1 VQMEWPLQR
10 RLSLAIDNDG
20 SELAPTLEEL
30 LSIMLERAMSAT
42 RATGAAIALS
52 EGRQMVCVAAQGTA
66 PDVGTRLDLQ
76 VGFSGMCARKS
87 RILLCDDAEMDP
99 RVDLAAC
106 RQLGTRSMIAVPL
119 LNRMKTLGILEVLS
133 SSPHAFDDNDIRQ
146 LNFVAGMTV
155 EALAETRS
163 VQKRR
168 IVAV

>member
-1 VQMEWPLQR
+1 MEWPLQR
-10 RLSLAIDNDG
+10 KLSLAIDNDG

-119 LNRMKTLGILEVLS
+119 LNRMKTLGLLEVLS

>member
-1 VQMEWPLQR
+1 MEWPLQR

-20 SELAPTLEEL
+20 SELTPTLAEL

-52 EGRQMVCVAAQGTA
+52 EDREMVCVVAQGTA
-66 PDVGTRLDLQ
+66 PDVGTRLDPQ
-76 VGFSGMCARKS
+76 FGFSGMCARKG

-119 LNRMKTLGILEVLS
+119 LNRTKTLGILEVLS
-133 SSPHAFDDNDIRQ
+133 ARPHAFDDNDIRQ
-146 LNFVAGMTV
+146 LNLVAAMTV
-155 EALAETRS
+155 EALAETRAAE
-163 VQKRR
+163 KRR

>member
-1 VQMEWPLQR
+1 MEWPLQR
-10 RLSLAIDNDG
+10 RLSLAINNDG
-20 SELAPTLEEL
+20 SELTPTLEEL

-52 EGRQMVCVAAQGTA
+52 EDRETVCVAAQGTA
-66 PDVGTRLDLQ
+66 PHVGTRLDPQ
-76 VGFSGMCARKS
+76 FGFSGMCARKG

-119 LNRMKTLGILEVLS
+119 LNRTKTFGILEVLS
-133 SSPHAFDDNDIRQ
+133 ARPHAFDDNDIRQ
-146 LNFVAGMTV
+146 LNLVAAMTV

-163 VQKRR
+163 AQKRR